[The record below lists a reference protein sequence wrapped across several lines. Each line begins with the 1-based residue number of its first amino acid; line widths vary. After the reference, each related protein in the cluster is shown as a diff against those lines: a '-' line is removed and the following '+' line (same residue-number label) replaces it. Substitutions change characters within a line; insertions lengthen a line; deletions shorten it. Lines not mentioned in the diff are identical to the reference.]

1 MEDAKNSGEHREP
14 PQMKLSRKVAS
25 KEARKLRAR
34 REKDGAVWYGLGM
47 MGVIGWSVSIPTLL
61 GIALGIWIDFRWP
74 SHYSWTLMLLFIGL
88 VLGCLNAW
96 YWVERERKRR

>member
-1 MEDAKNSGEHREP
+1 MKDEIDSQNNREP
-14 PQMKLSRKVAS
+14 PHAKLSRKVAS

-34 REKDGAVWYGLGM
+34 REKDGAIWYGLGM
-47 MGVIGWSVSIPTLL
+47 MGVIGWSVTIPTLL

-74 SHYSWTLMLLFIGL
+74 SRYSWSLMLLFIGI

>member
-1 MEDAKNSGEHREP
+1 MNDEMNSGKHPEAPHE
-14 PQMKLSRKVAS
+14 KLSRKVAS

-34 REKDGAVWYGLGM
+34 QEKDGAIWYGLGM

-74 SHYSWTLMLLFIGL
+74 SRYSWILMLLFIGL

-96 YWVERERKRR
+96 YWVERERRRR